1 MRRII
6 LTVMAI
12 LACAAGICGAEIMWV
27 EKAQLAPDP
36 VDPSVVTFSLDV
48 GDPGSYQVRLMA
60 QGESERDIRLQ
71 LALRP
76 EAGGPAQTVH
86 FSFTGQGCG

>member
-1 MRRII
+1 MRRTL
-6 LTVMAI
+6 LTSLVV
-12 LACAAGICGAEIMWV
+12 LVFAAAACGAEVLFV
-27 EKAQLAPDP
+27 EKVQLIPDP
-36 VDPSVVTFSLDV
+36 ADPKVVNFSVDV
-48 GDPGSYQVRLMA
+48 GEPGSYQVQLLA
-60 QGESERDIRLQ
+60 QGESEREVRLE